1 MTDEQ
6 RRIAVLSAETLGLEV
21 AGVDM
26 LESSNGPLV
35 LEVNSSPGLE
45 GIETVV
51 GEGLVAGEVAKL
63 LNRRLEEVGVE
74 SSRPSMN
81 DATERH
87 RESSEAQ
94 D

>member
-1 MTDEQ
+1 MTPRFEE
-6 RRIAVLSAETLGLEV
+6 IAVTAANKLGLDL

-26 LESSNGPLV
+26 LEASNGPLV

-51 GEGLVAGEVAKL
+51 GEGMVAGEVAKL
-63 LNRRLEEVGVE
+63 LNRRLEE
-74 SSRPSMN
+74 SRSRSGKPSIH
-81 DATERH
+81 DTAQIG
-87 RESSEAQ
+87 RESSEAR

>member
-1 MTDEQ
+1 M
-6 RRIAVLSAETLGLEV
+6 
-21 AGVDM
+21 
-26 LESSNGPLV
+26 
-35 LEVNSSPGLE
+35 
-45 GIETVV
+45 

-74 SSRPSMN
+74 SSRPPMN
-81 DATERH
+81 DATEIH